1 VDNPLITPVR
11 PPRTLV
17 AETTDNL
24 RRAIQDGVLA
34 PGRELPTEPQLAR
47 QLGVSRG
54 TLRQAIAALEQE
66 GLVSR
71 RQGLGTFVVRHTA
84 ELRNVLNTNSGVT
97 ELIRSCG
104 GVPGTREFRLSQ
116 QPADERVAKLL
127 GISVAEPVLI
137 VERTRTA
144 DEVPVALTIDFLP
157 VQRLA
162 GGGIQVDG
170 VTSLLQELGSLYTSL
185 RNLGLAVHSAVG
197 ELSVAAADKR
207 VAEALEVRRG
217 TPLLLLRQTDYA
229 ANGTAV
235 LYSDEYLT
243 SLLTVQVLRKGPD

>member
-104 GVPGTREFRLSQ
+104 GVPGTRALQFSQ

-127 GISVAEPVLI
+127 GISIAEPVLI

-144 DEVPVALTIDFLP
+144 DDVPVALTIDFLP
-157 VQRLA
+157 VERLA
-162 GGGIQVDG
+162 SDGIQVNGLTD
-170 VTSLLQELGSLYTSL
+170 VLRERGSLYACL
-185 RNLGLAVHSAVG
+185 RDLGLAVHSAIG
-197 ELSVAAADKR
+197 ELSVTAADKR

-217 TPLLLLRQTDYA
+217 APLLLLQQTDYA
-229 ANGTAV
+229 ANGTPV
-235 LYSDEYLT
+235 LFSDEYLT
-243 SLLTVQVLRKGPD
+243 GHLTVQVLRKGPD